1 MTLQEALNEI
11 DEKKPNMMSTARKIR
26 YISDVEGKLHK
37 EILMKH
43 EHDEEDET
51 CPTYDTNTNANTTEL
66 LVPNEYADLYIYYV
80 LIKIDEDN
88 QEEDKENNDRLRF
101 EKAWREFGDYWTR
114 EHMPL
119 QPAQYYIM

>member
-1 MTLQEALNEI
+1 MTLQQVLDEI
-11 DEKKPNMMSTARKIR
+11 DEKKANTMSTARKIR
-26 YISDVEGKLHK
+26 YISDVEGKVHA

-51 CPTYDTNTNANTTEL
+51 CPTYDENTNTNTTEL
-66 LVPNEYADLYIYYV
+66 LVPDKYADLYIYYV

-88 QEEDKENNDRLRF
+88 QEEDKESNNRVRF
-101 EKAWREFGDYWTR
+101 NNAWVDFACYWTR

-119 QPAQYYIM
+119 QPAHYIL